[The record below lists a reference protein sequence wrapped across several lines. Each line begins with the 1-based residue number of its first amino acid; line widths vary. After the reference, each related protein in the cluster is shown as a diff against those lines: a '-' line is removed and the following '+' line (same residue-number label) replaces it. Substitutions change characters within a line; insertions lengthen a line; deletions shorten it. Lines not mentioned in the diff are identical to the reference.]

1 MNEQREW
8 RPTFR
13 SGMQPVTEAQTPAL
27 GDYIEPRRRRSGRR
41 FRLSHLVTIAI
52 LVAAVA
58 WFFTLRPVSLG
69 GPAAYIVVSGVS
81 MEPTYH
87 DGDLVLLLQKDR
99 YVPGDIVA
107 YRVPEGDVGA
117 GKLVIHRVI
126 GSDEKGYITQGDNRK
141 SKDLWRPQQ
150 SDVVGKSWLH
160 LPGFGSLL
168 AKFRS
173 PLPLA
178 LFAGAFTVYFVL
190 TWGKP
195 SKKDAGDPDHT
206 PVTRL

>member
-1 MNEQREW
+1 MNKQNEW

-13 SGMQPVTEAQTPAL
+13 SGFQPVTEAQLPTL
-27 GDYIEPRRRRSGRR
+27 GDYVEPRRERPRRR
-41 FRLSHLVTIAI
+41 FRISYLVTIAVLI
-52 LVAAVA
+52 VGVA

-69 GPAAYIVVSGVS
+69 GPASYIVVSGVS

-87 DGDLVLLLQKDR
+87 DGDLVVLQTKDA
-99 YVPGDIVA
+99 YLPGDIVA
-107 YRVPEGDVGA
+107 YHVPEGEVGA

-126 GSDEKGYITQGDNRK
+126 GSDDEGYITQGDNRK
-141 SKDLWRPQQ
+141 GEDLWRPQQ

-168 AKFRS
+168 AKFRA

-178 LFAGAFTVYFVL
+178 LFAGGFTVYFIL
-190 TWGKP
+190 TLGKP
-195 SKKDAGDPDHT
+195 SKKKTGDGTAG
-206 PVTRL
+206 